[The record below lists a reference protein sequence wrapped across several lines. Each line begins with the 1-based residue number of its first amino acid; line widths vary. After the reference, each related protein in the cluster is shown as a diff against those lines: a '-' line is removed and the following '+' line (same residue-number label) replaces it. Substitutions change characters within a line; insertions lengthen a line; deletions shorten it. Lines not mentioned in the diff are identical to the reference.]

1 MSKEHKMVSFDVKS
15 LFKNVP
21 LNSTIDINL
30 KRIYKKN
37 EIVTSI
43 TKRNK
48 GDANIV
54 HEKCSFYL

>member
-1 MSKEHKMVSFDVKS
+1 MVSFDVKS

-54 HEKCSFYL
+54 YEKCSFYL